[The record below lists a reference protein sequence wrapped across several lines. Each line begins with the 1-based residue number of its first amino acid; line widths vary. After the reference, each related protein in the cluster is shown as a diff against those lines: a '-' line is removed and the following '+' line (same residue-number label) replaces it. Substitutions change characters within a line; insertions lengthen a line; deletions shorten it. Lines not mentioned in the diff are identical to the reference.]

1 MRTVSSL
8 VRRVLVRAKGG
19 VKKGP
24 TLKAVRGP
32 SKLTYRG
39 RKGA

>member
-19 VKKGP
+19 LKRGP

-32 SKLTYRG
+32 SKSIYT
-39 RKGA
+39 RKG